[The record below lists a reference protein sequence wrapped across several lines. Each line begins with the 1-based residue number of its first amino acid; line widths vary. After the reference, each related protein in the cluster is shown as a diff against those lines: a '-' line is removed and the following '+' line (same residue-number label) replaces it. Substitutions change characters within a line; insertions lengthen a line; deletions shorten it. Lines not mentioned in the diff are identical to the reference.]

1 MSKYK
6 ILYWYEI
13 PTQVRAEDGNGR
25 VSVRL
30 PERFQLAI
38 DEVAMS
44 ANLIGED
51 EYTDGYHWS
60 EEKEEDGTAEEVA
73 QAVAAMLESKYPTID
88 NRALVEKL
96 RTRK

>member
-1 MSKYK
+1 MTKYK

-13 PTQVRAEDGNGR
+13 PTQVRSEDENGR
-25 VSVRL
+25 VSMRL

-38 DEVAMS
+38 DEVAMA

-60 EEKEEDGTAEEVA
+60 KEKIEDGTAEEVA
-73 QAVAAMLESKYPTID
+73 QAVVAMLESKYPTID
-88 NRALVEKL
+88 NRALAKNL
-96 RTRK
+96 KTKK